1 MAMLRGIGWRG
12 EMNNSAGGELSVAWG
27 GITGGYIKIEA

>member
-1 MAMLRGIGWRG
+1 MVMLREIGWSG
-12 EMNNSAGGELSVAWG
+12 EMNNSAGGELSVTWG